1 MPSPVIRKRGR
12 VLEENEIDYED
23 FLIKLNLPDDK
34 ISLLCYDL
42 YKYGKNSDKKDI
54 DNNDRRENDGRT
66 A

>member
-42 YKYGKNSDKKDI
+42 YKYEKNSDKKDI